1 MNRKRKF
8 IANAVQHIYQR
19 SPDCGNIF
27 YEEDDYLVL
36 YMIISV
42 IARKHNIIVLGLCI
56 MPDHIHL
63 LVIARS
69 SRALAAFVSDYSKA
83 FAREYNTDCQRVGA
97 VFEHSFGS
105 ASKTSAKKIRTAI
118 AYLYN
123 NPVEKRLAA
132 SVQDYKWNFISY
144 AENKNPYSQK
154 IAINKISRP
163 LKRSILEADAL
174 FRHNLIVNYR
184 TLRSIHRQLKEF
196 EFKQF
201 SDYLVFLYEFVDYKR
216 LISFY
221 GSYEKMLLA
230 INSNSGSEYDID
242 EKFHNQSD
250 MIFCKMSAAIKCA
263 WQDGNIKRVTT
274 LSKERKE
281 KCARY
286 LLQKT
291 AADKYQIMK
300 FLHLFPDR

>member
-1 MNRKRKF
+1 MSRKRKF

-19 SPDCGNIF
+19 SPNCGIIF
-27 YEEDDYLVL
+27 YEEDDCLAL
-36 YMIISV
+36 YIIIS
-42 IARKHNIIVLGLCI
+42 ITARKHNIKVLGLCI

-69 SRALAAFVSDYSKA
+69 SRELSAFVSEYSKI
-83 FAREYNTDCQRVGA
+83 FAREYNSDCQRIGA
-97 VFEHSFGS
+97 VFRSPFGS

-123 NPVEKRLAA
+123 NPVEKHI
-132 SVQDYKWNFISY
+132 SSCVQDYKWNFISY
-144 AENKNPYSQK
+144 AENKNPYSTPIIFKRASKQLRR
-154 IAINKISRP
+154 AIG
-163 LKRSILEADAL
+163 EAKYMYD
-174 FRHNLIVNYR
+174 HNRQMNCH
-184 TLRSIHRQLKEF
+184 TLRLLHKELKESEFQQFADYIISLYKFIDF
-196 EFKQF
+196 E
-201 SDYLVFLYEFVDYKR
+201 R

-221 GSYEKMLLA
+221 GNYEKMLLA

-250 MIFCKMSAAIKCA
+250 MIFSKMSAAIKCA

-274 LSKERKE
+274 LSKEGKE

-286 LLQKT
+286 LFQKT
-291 AADKYQIMK
+291 AADKYHIMR